1 MFKAPSFYVCYYLY
15 LCHLC
20 VIASGVLPSGDAPLL
35 SLCYGMHGNM
45 AVLFHLVIL
54 YAQLEHVPSQDIN
67 LHHTH
72 PLCSIEVSM
81 S

>member
-1 MFKAPSFYVCYYLY
+1 MCVIISIYVIYVCLQVGY
-15 LCHLC
+15 
-20 VIASGVLPSGDAPLL
+20 
-35 SLCYGMHGNM
+35 SLVVMLHYCPYGMHGNM

-54 YAQLEHVPSQDIN
+54 YAQLEHVPSQDSN

-72 PLCSIEVSM
+72 PICSIEVSM

>member
-1 MFKAPSFYVCYYLY
+1 MCVVLLNIVIYIWLLVEYSLVVILHYC
-15 LCHLC
+15 LC
-20 VIASGVLPSGDAPLL
+20 D
-35 SLCYGMHGNM
+35 YGMHGIM

-54 YAQLEHVPSQDIN
+54 YAQLEHVPSQDSN
-67 LHHTH
+67 LHHIH

>member
-1 MFKAPSFYVCYYLY
+1 MCVVLFIIVIYVLLLVGYSLVVILHYC
-15 LCHLC
+15 LC
-20 VIASGVLPSGDAPLL
+20 D
-35 SLCYGMHGNM
+35 YGMHGIM

-54 YAQLEHVPSQDIN
+54 YAQLEHVSSQDN
-67 LHHTH
+67 DLHHTH